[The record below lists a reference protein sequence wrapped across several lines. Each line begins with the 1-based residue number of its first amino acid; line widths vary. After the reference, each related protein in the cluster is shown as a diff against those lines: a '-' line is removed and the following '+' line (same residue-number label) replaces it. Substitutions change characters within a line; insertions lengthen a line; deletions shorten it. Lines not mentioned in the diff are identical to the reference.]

1 MVPTT
6 WVVRRFSTNLSA
18 VPATV
23 LCVPQAVDSLGA
35 YSSSAPGKFIPPQRT
50 YNSRDSKVTL

>member
-1 MVPTT
+1 MAPTT

-18 VPATV
+18 VSATV
-23 LCVPQAVDSLGA
+23 LCVPQAVDTLGA
-35 YSSSAPGKFIPPQRT
+35 YSSSTPDKFNEPRRT